1 MGNIAKDSNVIQQQ
15 EKEEQERTTVLKK
28 AVIQA
33 MQKSLGVVTQACKI
47 VDIDRSTYY
56 AWYNSD
62 EDFKQACDDC
72 SEIALDFAESK
83 LYKQIEENV
92 PTSTIFYL
100 KTKGRKRGYIER
112 HENDTTIR
120 NPDGESFKYEDVKGL
135 TPQAIDEALHS
146 ELSHE

>member
-1 MGNIAKDSNVIQQQ
+1 MGDIDISLQP
-15 EKEEQERTTVLKK
+15 EKEEQERTTMQKK
-28 AVIQA
+28 ALIEA

-47 VDIDRSTYY
+47 VGLSRETYY
-56 AWYNSD
+56 NYYNAD
-62 EDFKQACDDC
+62 LEFKRACDDC

-120 NPDGESFKYEDVKGL
+120 NPEGESFKYEDVKRL
-135 TPQAIDEALHS
+135 TPQAIDEALHN